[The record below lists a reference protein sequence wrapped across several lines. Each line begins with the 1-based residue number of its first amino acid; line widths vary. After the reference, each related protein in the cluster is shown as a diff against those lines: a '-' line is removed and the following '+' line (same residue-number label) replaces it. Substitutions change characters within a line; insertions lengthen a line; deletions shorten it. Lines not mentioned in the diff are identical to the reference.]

1 MNLFKQ
7 RTYSQKFNVAFEW
20 LRRYWR
26 PMLKFVTFFLLPVCL
41 VQPLGLLHILDTIS
55 AAVDLGTESL
65 YDSIHMGDMVLLS
78 VSLLLSIL
86 GGILTLA
93 LFYSMMKVTLID
105 GRDLNAFS
113 ISDMWSALRARL
125 GRAVILFMLV
135 VMGMVLGL
143 GWIYS
148 FIRVFSEDLG
158 LLLSLLSLF
167 PLVILM
173 LPVAPQ
179 YMLTNEGLFS
189 SIRKG
194 CRIGWYCW
202 WGVFST
208 AAVMLI
214 MANALSG
221 FANIPLQL
229 FLGIKMAMLGQ
240 LAGTGELVL
249 SFFTFLGL
257 VVSAYVGYLSQL
269 LIVVILT
276 VQYGHA
282 TDKLDGLTLENEIDK
297 F

>member
-41 VQPLGLLHILDTIS
+41 VQPLGLLRILDTIS

-65 YDSIHMGDMVLLS
+65 YDSIHMGDMVLLA
-78 VSLLLSIL
+78 VSLLLSIV

-93 LFYSMMKVTLID
+93 LFYAMMKATFID
-105 GRDLNAFS
+105 GRDLNAFRL
-113 ISDMWSALRARL
+113 SDMWRALRPLL

-135 VMGMVLGL
+135 VMGMVLGV

-148 FIRVFSEDLG
+148 FVRVFSEDIG
-158 LLLSLLSLF
+158 FLLSLLSLF

-179 YMLTNEGLFS
+179 YMLTNDGLFTS
-189 SIRKG
+189 LRKG
-194 CRIGWYCW
+194 WRIGWYCW

-208 AAVMLI
+208 TAVMLI

>member
-125 GRAVILFMLV
+125 GRAVVLFMLV
-135 VMGMVLGL
+135 VMGMVLGV

-148 FIRVFSEDLG
+148 FVRVFSEDIG
-158 LLLSLLSLF
+158 FLLSLLSLF

-179 YMLTNEGLFS
+179 YMLTNDGLFTS
-189 SIRKG
+189 LRKG
-194 CRIGWYCW
+194 WRIGWYCW
-202 WGVFST
+202 WGMFST
-208 AAVMLI
+208 TAVMLV

-221 FANIPLQL
+221 FANIPLQI
-229 FLGIKMAMLGQ
+229 FLGIKMAMIGQ

>member
-65 YDSIHMGDMVLLS
+65 YDSIHMGDMVLLA

-125 GRAVILFMLV
+125 GRAVVLFMLV
-135 VMGMVLGL
+135 VMGMVLGV

-148 FIRVFSEDLG
+148 FVRVFSEDIG
-158 LLLSLLSLF
+158 FLLSLLSLF

-179 YMLTNEGLFS
+179 YMLTNDGLFTS
-189 SIRKG
+189 LRKG
-194 CRIGWYCW
+194 WRIGWYCW

-208 AAVMLI
+208 TAVMLV

-221 FANIPLQL
+221 FANIPLQI
-229 FLGIKMAMLGQ
+229 FLGIKMAMIGQ

-282 TDKLDGLTLENEIDK
+282 ADKLDGLTLENEIDK

>member
-1 MNLFKQ
+1 
-7 RTYSQKFNVAFEW
+7 
-20 LRRYWR
+20 
-26 PMLKFVTFFLLPVCL
+26 MLKFVTFFLLPVCL

-65 YDSIHMGDMVLLS
+65 YDSIHMGDMVLLA

-125 GRAVILFMLV
+125 GRAVVLFMLV
-135 VMGMVLGL
+135 VMGMVLGV

-148 FIRVFSEDLG
+148 FVRVFSEDLG

>member
-65 YDSIHMGDMVLLS
+65 YDSIHMGDMVLLA

-113 ISDMWSALRARL
+113 ISDMWSALRPLL
-125 GRAVILFMLV
+125 GRAVVLFMLV
-135 VMGMVLGL
+135 VMGMVLAV

-148 FIRVFSEDLG
+148 FVRVFSEDIG
-158 LLLSLLSLF
+158 FLLSLLSLF

-179 YMLTNEGLFS
+179 YMLTNDGLFTS
-189 SIRKG
+189 LRKG
-194 CRIGWYCW
+194 WRIGWYCW

-208 AAVMLI
+208 TAVMVI

-221 FANIPLQL
+221 FANIPLQI
-229 FLGIKMAMLGQ
+229 FLGIKMAMIGQ
-240 LAGTGELVL
+240 LAGTSELVL

-282 TDKLDGLTLENEIDK
+282 ADKLDGLTLENEIDK

>member
-65 YDSIHMGDMVLLS
+65 YDSIHMGDMVLLA

-125 GRAVILFMLV
+125 GRAVVLFMLV
-135 VMGMVLGL
+135 VMGMVLGV

-148 FIRVFSEDLG
+148 FVRVFSEDLG

-179 YMLTNEGLFS
+179 YMLTNEDLFS

-208 AAVMLI
+208 AAVMLV

>member
-65 YDSIHMGDMVLLS
+65 YDSIHMGDMVLLA

-105 GRDLNAFS
+105 GRDLNAFG

-125 GRAVILFMLV
+125 GRAVVLFMLV
-135 VMGMVLGL
+135 VMGMVLGV

-148 FIRVFSEDLG
+148 FVRVFSEDIG
-158 LLLSLLSLF
+158 FLLSLLSLF

-179 YMLTNEGLFS
+179 YMLTNDGLFTS
-189 SIRKG
+189 LRKG
-194 CRIGWYCW
+194 WRIGWYCW

-208 AAVMLI
+208 TAVMLV

-221 FANIPLQL
+221 FANIPLQI
-229 FLGIKMAMLGQ
+229 FLGIKMAMIGQ

-282 TDKLDGLTLENEIDK
+282 ADKLDGLTLENEIDK

>member
-125 GRAVILFMLV
+125 GRAV
-135 VMGMVLGL
+135 
-143 GWIYS
+143 
-148 FIRVFSEDLG
+148 VF
-158 LLLSLLSLF
+158 
-167 PLVILM
+167 
-173 LPVAPQ
+173 
-179 YMLTNEGLFS
+179 
-189 SIRKG
+189 
-194 CRIGWYCW
+194 
-202 WGVFST
+202 
-208 AAVMLI
+208 
-214 MANALSG
+214 
-221 FANIPLQL
+221 
-229 FLGIKMAMLGQ
+229 
-240 LAGTGELVL
+240 
-249 SFFTFLGL
+249 
-257 VVSAYVGYLSQL
+257 
-269 LIVVILT
+269 
-276 VQYGHA
+276 HA
-282 TDKLDGLTLENEIDK
+282 CA
-297 F
+297 